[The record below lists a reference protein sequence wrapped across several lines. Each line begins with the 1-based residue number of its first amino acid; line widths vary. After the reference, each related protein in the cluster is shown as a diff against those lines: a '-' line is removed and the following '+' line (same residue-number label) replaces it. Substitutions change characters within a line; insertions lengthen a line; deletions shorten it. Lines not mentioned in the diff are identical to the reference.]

1 MSNEWRRIIA
11 ALTNPELRRV
21 YAEVILAE
29 HRDRAPLAPARRA
42 RAVRTLTDA
51 GLVRPGPAGSLQA
64 DDERLTRLLATGDRA
79 TRQGVERFLRAGRID
94 RYPARASERRELLVW
109 ILTRALPDHGDRT
122 ESEVNEALLEYT
134 DDVATLRRYLVDAE
148 LLERTPSGG
157 AYRRVHDSAG
167 AGQDRKPGPET

>member
-1 MSNEWRRIIA
+1 MSNEWRRIVA

-29 HRDRAPLAPARRA
+29 HRDRPPLAPARRA
-42 RAVRTLTDA
+42 RAVRSLTDA
-51 GLVRPGPAGSLQA
+51 GLVRPGPAGSMHA
-64 DDERLTRLLATGDRA
+64 DDELLARLLATGDRA

-109 ILTRALPDHGDRT
+109 IIARALPDHDDRT
-122 ESEVNEALLEYT
+122 ESQVNDALLDYT
-134 DDVATLRRYLVDAE
+134 DDVSTLRRYLVDAE
-148 LLERTPSGG
+148 LLERTPSGS

-167 AGQDRKPGPET
+167 ASGVRNPGPET